1 MNLKTILCSA
11 GFLLGGVWL
20 PVPVWGQRA
29 ATAPVAARRV
39 AVHSGGSYLGVG
51 VVDVDAERAKELKL
65 KEDRGV
71 EIKSVDDDSGAAKAG
86 LKVGDVILEFNGQR
100 VEGQAQ
106 FMRLVQET
114 PVGRACTLLI
124 SRNGATLTV
133 TATIGARKG
142 VWFSGDF
149 DDGFAYTYPPLPAM
163 PPMPRIPSMP
173 RMPRMPRM
181 PDVPRTFMTW
191 RSSMLGIES
200 ESLGPQLA
208 EYFGVKDGV
217 LVRSVIKGSAA
228 EKAGLKAGD
237 VIVKV
242 DGEKVATPREISDA
256 LHSTRSKKT
265 VAFNIVRNRKEV
277 NLNITLDES
286 SEWRNSED
294 RQVL

>member
-11 GFLLGGVWL
+11 AMLCGVWMPL
-20 PVPVWGQRA
+20 PAWGQRA
-29 ATAPVAARRV
+29 STPPAARRV

-51 VVDVDAERAKELKL
+51 VVEIDAERAKELKL

-86 LKVGDVILEFNGQR
+86 LKVGDVILEYNGQR

-114 PVGRACTLLI
+114 PVGRTCTLLI
-124 SRNGATLTV
+124 SRNGATQTLTV
-133 TATIGARKG
+133 TIGTRKG
-142 VWFSGDF
+142 AWFSGDF
-149 DDGFAYTYPPLPAM
+149 SEGFAYATPM
-163 PPMPRIPSMP
+163 PPMPPFPSQP
-173 RMPRMPRM
+173 PRM

-191 RSSMLGIES
+191 RSSAVGIES
-200 ESLGPQLA
+200 ESLGSQLA
-208 EYFGVKDGV
+208 EYFGVKEGV

-228 EKAGLKAGD
+228 ERAGLKAGD

-242 DGEKVATPREISDA
+242 DGEKVATPREISGA
-256 LHSTRSKKT
+256 LRSTRSKKT
-265 VAFNIVRNRKEV
+265 VAFTVVRNRKEM
-277 NLNITLDES
+277 NLSITLDES
-286 SEWRNSED
+286 SEWRSSED